1 MNQFT
6 IAQKHVTRPKLVL
19 PAHQSLYVGVH
30 ERLTALID
38 QHEVAIEKLYDLCK
52 EPKRV
57 VDVFPAVFKS
67 TINDYSFFPATG
79 ESIAHLH
86 CALDRRMLMVEEDE
100 KGVAWWRQA

>member
-1 MNQFT
+1 
-6 IAQKHVTRPKLVL
+6 
-19 PAHQSLYVGVH
+19 
-30 ERLTALID
+30 
-38 QHEVAIEKLYDLCK
+38 
-52 EPKRV
+52 
-57 VDVFPAVFKS
+57 VFPALFKS